1 MVLIQIDFSDFYSFD
16 TRVYKYFGLKDL
28 QIVVVLQ
35 ANFTLFGE
43 KFVSINILSNL
54 HWETILQ
61 TSSRET
67 NMIYDRT
74 TFVWLNTAQSH
85 TFFPHSES
93 KIRISSNSKVHKCS
107 YQHQRWENPFLW
119 KMKIIGMGR
128 NNLALNIT

>member
-54 HWETILQ
+54 H
-61 TSSRET
+61 
-67 NMIYDRT
+67 
-74 TFVWLNTAQSH
+74 
-85 TFFPHSES
+85 
-93 KIRISSNSKVHKCS
+93 
-107 YQHQRWENPFLW
+107 
-119 KMKIIGMGR
+119 
-128 NNLALNIT
+128 